1 MPVPGPFKI
10 ASDVISGSAVV
21 NVIEPDN
28 PVRSMVSEPSLLPAA
43 HSPATPPDAKLL
55 FAAVMAS
62 RRVHKPSL
70 VLATSAVLL
79 TVIVVPAAL
88 VVTNVYT
95 RKIVQIRVKMSA
107 RLWGRRRLIDC
118 IFRLIRE

>member
-1 MPVPGPFKI
+1 M
-10 ASDVISGSAVV
+10 
-21 NVIEPDN
+21 IEPDRL
-28 PVRSMVSEPSLLPAA
+28 VRSMVSEPSLLPAA
-43 HSPATPPDAKLL
+43 HSPATPPDAILL

-70 VLATSAVLL
+70 VLATSVVLL
-79 TVIVVPAAL
+79 TVIVLPAAL

-118 IFRLIRE
+118 IFRLTRE